1 MIIGNALILFS
12 LIGFTFFAYE
22 ISIVFIIIFYL
33 ILRVGIAFSFG
44 NVMSSASELVEAQQ
58 KGDINAILNVSQQYG
73 GSLGT
78 VLVAAIISSL
88 QLSNS
93 DTLETIRIGSMLD
106 YILLTILAAYAL
118 LLVFSNQRTEKKQ
131 K

>member
-1 MIIGNALILFS
+1 M
-12 LIGFTFFAYE
+12 
-22 ISIVFIIIFYL
+22 SIVFIIIFYL
-33 ILRVGIAFSFG
+33 ILRVCIAFSFG